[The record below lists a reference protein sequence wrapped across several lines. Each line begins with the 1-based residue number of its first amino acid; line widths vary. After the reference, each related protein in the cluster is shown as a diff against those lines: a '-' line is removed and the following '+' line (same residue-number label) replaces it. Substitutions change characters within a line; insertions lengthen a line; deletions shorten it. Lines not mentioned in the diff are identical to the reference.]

1 MTAGYGRG
9 QKKVVPGGGV
19 ALTKSQR
26 SEVDAQAPLGVGTTR
41 TLERVLAV
49 MGQLDGAPIEFEAV
63 DDVPQGGVLCAL
75 PALLVG
81 GLLRHTRDTF
91 NLPASYYPIETI
103 FLALGFLALARVGS
117 LEALRYEAPGE
128 WGKLLGLDR
137 IPEVRTLREKIGRLC
152 QPAGRAQRWSST
164 LWREWMEGSPESVG
178 TAYIDGHVRVY
189 HGKLTQ
195 LPRRYVARERLCLR
209 GTTDYWV
216 NTMDGQP
223 LFVVT
228 QTVDPGMLTVLRQ
241 SILPRLKEEIPGQPS
256 PAQLEADP
264 YLSRFTIVCDRA
276 VYSPEFFAEAKAE
289 RMAVII
295 YHKFPGPAWAAEEF
309 TEREVK
315 LISGEVVKLEL
326 AERGTQLSN
335 GLWVR
340 EVRHRDA
347 SGHQTPMLATDY
359 KRSLDR
365 AAVALFARW
374 CQENFFNYMGEHS
387 NIDRLVDFGVEPLP
401 ETLQVVNPAWR
412 ELDGQVR
419 KQAALLTREQAQFG
433 GLSLPAQATAQQ
445 TQELVAQKA
454 QLLQRVQTR
463 QKELEELK
471 AKRRQTAKHV
481 ALKELPE
488 SQRFGQL
495 RTDKKHLVDTI
506 KLIAY
511 RAETALVQVVRQT
524 LRRWDDARALVR
536 QVFESA
542 VDLRPDQGNKTLTVR
557 LHRSATI
564 AHDQTWQNLCEELT
578 ATETVYPGT
587 DLRLIYELVGKP
599 PPKITSTHPTSKSS

>member
-1 MTAGYGRG
+1 M
-9 QKKVVPGGGV
+9 
-19 ALTKSQR
+19 
-26 SEVDAQAPLGVGTTR
+26 DAQAPLGVGTTR
-41 TLERVLAV
+41 TLERVLAA
-49 MGQLDGAPIEFEAV
+49 MGQLDGAPIEFEVV
-63 DDVPQGGVLCAL
+63 DDVSQGGVLCAL
-75 PALLVG
+75 PALLVC
-81 GLLRHTRDTF
+81 GLLRHTRETF
-91 NLPASYYPIETI
+91 SLPAGYYPIEPI
-103 FLALGFLALARVGS
+103 FLALAFLALARVAS

-137 IPEVRTLREKIGRLC
+137 IPEVRTLRDKIGLLC
-152 QPAGRAQRWSST
+152 QPSGRAQRWSSI
-164 LWREWMEGSPESVG
+164 LSREWMEGSPESVG

-189 HGKLTQ
+189 HGGLTQ

-216 NTMDGQP
+216 NTMEGQP

-228 QTVDPGMLTVLRQ
+228 QAVDPGMLTVLRE

-256 PAQLEADP
+256 AAELEADP
-264 YLSRFTIVCDRA
+264 YLNRFTIVCDPA
-276 VYSPEFFAEAKAE
+276 VYSPDFFAEAKVE
-289 RMAVII
+289 RIAVIT
-295 YHKFPGPAWAAEEF
+295 YHKFAGPAWAAEEF

-315 LISGEVVKLEL
+315 LVNGEVVKLEL
-326 AERGTQLSN
+326 AERGTRLSN

-340 EVRHRDA
+340 EVRHRES

-359 KRSLDR
+359 KRPLDQ

-374 CQENFFNYMGEHS
+374 CQENFFKYMGEHY
-387 NIDRLVDFGVEPLP
+387 NIDRLVEYGVEPLP
-401 ETLQVVNPAWR
+401 ETIQVVNPAWR

-419 KQAALLTREQAQFG
+419 RQAALLTREQAQFG
-433 GLSLPAQATAQQ
+433 GMSLPAQATAQQ
-445 TQELVAQKA
+445 TEELVAQKA
-454 QLLQRVQTR
+454 QLLQSVQTR

-471 AKRRQTAKHV
+471 AKRRQAAKHV
-481 ALKELPE
+481 TMKDLPE

-542 VDLRPDQGNKTLTVR
+542 ADLRPDQANKTLTVR

-564 AHDQTWQNLCEELT
+564 AHDQTVQNLCEELT

-587 DLRLIYELVGKP
+587 DLRLIHELVGEP
-599 PPKITSTHPTSKSS
+599 PPRITSTEPPAQPH

>member
-1 MTAGYGRG
+1 
-9 QKKVVPGGGV
+9 
-19 ALTKSQR
+19 
-26 SEVDAQAPLGVGTTR
+26 
-41 TLERVLAV
+41 LERVLAA
-49 MGQLDGAPIEFEAV
+49 MGQLDGAPIEFEAA

-91 NLPASYYPIETI
+91 ELPAGYYPMETV
-103 FLALGFLALARVGS
+103 FLALGFLALARVVS

-137 IPEVRTLREKIGRLC
+137 IPEVRTLRDKIGKLC
-152 QPAGRAQRWSST
+152 QPSGRAQRWSST
-164 LWREWMEGSPESVG
+164 LSREWMEGSPESVG
-178 TAYIDGHVRVY
+178 TAYVDGHVRVY
-189 HGKLTQ
+189 HGQLTR
-195 LPRRYVARERLCLR
+195 LPRRYVARDRLCLR

-216 NTMDGQP
+216 NAMDGQP
-223 LFVVT
+223 FFVVT
-228 QTVDPGMLTVLRQ
+228 QAVDPGMLTVLRQ

-256 PAQLEADP
+256 AAELAADP

-289 RMAVII
+289 RIAVIT
-295 YHKFPGPAWAAEEF
+295 YHKFPGPAWAPEEF
-309 TEREVK
+309 TQREVT
-315 LISGEVVKLEL
+315 LVNGEVVKLEL
-326 AERGTQLSN
+326 AERGTRLSN

-340 EVRHRDA
+340 EVRHRDP
-347 SGHQTPMLATDY
+347 SGHQTPMLSTDY

-374 CQENFFNYMGEHS
+374 CQENFFKYMGEHY
-387 NIDRLVDFGVEPLP
+387 NIDRLVEYGIEPLP
-401 ETLQVVNPAWR
+401 ETIQVVNPAWR

-419 KQAALLTREQAQFG
+419 KQAALLARQQAQFG
-433 GLSLPAQATAQQ
+433 GLSLPVQATVQL
-445 TQELVAQKA
+445 TEELVAQKA
-454 QLLQRVQTR
+454 QLLQSVQIH

-471 AKRRQTAKHV
+471 IKRRQTAKHIT
-481 ALKELPE
+481 LKELPE

-511 RAETALVQVVRQT
+511 RAETALAQIVRET
-524 LRRWDDARALVR
+524 LHRWDDARSLVR

-542 VDLRPDQGNKTLTVR
+542 VDLRPDQINKTLTVR

-564 AHDQTWQNLCEELT
+564 AHDQTLQNLCEELT

-587 DLRLIYELVGKP
+587 DLRLIYQLVGQS
-599 PPKITSTHPTSKSS
+599 PPKITSAEPPARPN

>member
-1 MTAGYGRG
+1 M
-9 QKKVVPGGGV
+9 
-19 ALTKSQR
+19 
-26 SEVDAQAPLGVGTTR
+26 GTTR
-41 TLERVLAV
+41 SLERVLAA
-49 MGQLDGAPIEFEAV
+49 MGQLDGAPIEFEVV

-91 NLPASYYPIETI
+91 ALPAGYYPIETI
-103 FLALGFLALARVGS
+103 FLALGFLALARVAS

-137 IPEVRTLREKIGRLC
+137 IPEVRTLRAKIGQLC
-152 QPAGRAQRWSST
+152 QPSGRAQRWSST
-164 LWREWMEGSPESVG
+164 LSREWMEGSAESVG
-178 TAYIDGHVRVY
+178 TAYVDGHVRVY
-189 HGKLTQ
+189 HGDLTR
-195 LPRRYVARERLCLR
+195 LPRRYVARDRLCLR

-216 NTMDGQP
+216 NAMDGQP

-228 QTVDPGMLTVLRQ
+228 QAVDPGMLTVLRQ

-256 PAQLEADP
+256 AAQLEADP

-289 RMAVII
+289 RIAVIT

-309 TEREVK
+309 TEREVR
-315 LISGEVVKLEL
+315 LVNGEVVNLAL

-359 KRSLDR
+359 QRSLDR

-374 CQENFFNYMGEHS
+374 CQENFFKYMGEHY
-387 NIDRLVDFGVEPLP
+387 NIDRLVEYGVEPLP
-401 ETLQVVNPAWR
+401 ETLRVVNPAWR
-412 ELDGQVR
+412 ELDAQVR
-419 KQAALLTREQAQFG
+419 KQTARLTREQAQFG
-433 GLSLPAQATAQQ
+433 GLSLPAQATAEQ
-445 TQELVAQKA
+445 TEALVAQKA
-454 QLLQRVQTR
+454 QLLQSVQTR

-471 AKRRQTAKHV
+471 TKRRQTAKHV
-481 ALKELPE
+481 TLKELPE
-488 SQRFGQL
+488 SQRFDQL

-511 RAETALVQVVRQT
+511 RAETALVQVVRET

-542 VDLRPDQGNKTLTVR
+542 VDLRPDQANKTLTVR
-557 LHRSATI
+557 LHRCATI
-564 AHDQTWQNLCEELT
+564 VQDQTLQHLCEELT

-587 DLRLIYELVGKP
+587 DLRLVYELVGEP
-599 PPKITSTHPTSKSS
+599 PPKIISPQPPALPN

>member
-1 MTAGYGRG
+1 
-9 QKKVVPGGGV
+9 
-19 ALTKSQR
+19 LSKSQR

-41 TLERVLAV
+41 TLERMLAA
-49 MGQLDGAPIEFEAV
+49 MGQLDGAPIEFEVV

-75 PALLVG
+75 PALLVC
-81 GLLRHTRDTF
+81 GLLRHTRETF
-91 NLPASYYPIETI
+91 NLPAGYYPIEPI
-103 FLALGFLALARVGS
+103 FLALAFLALARVAS

-152 QPAGRAQRWSST
+152 QPSGRAQRWSST
-164 LWREWMEGSPESVG
+164 LSREWMAGSPESVG

-189 HGKLTQ
+189 HGGLTQ

-216 NTMDGQP
+216 NTMEGQP
-223 LFVVT
+223 LFVIT
-228 QTVDPGMLTVLRQ
+228 QAVDPGMLTVLRQ
-241 SILPRLKEEIPGQPS
+241 SLLPRLKEEIGGQPS
-256 PAQLEADP
+256 AAELAADP

-289 RMAVII
+289 RIAVIT
-295 YHKFPGPAWAAEEF
+295 YHKFPGPAWAAAEF

-315 LISGEVVKLEL
+315 LVSGEVVKIEL

-340 EVRHRDA
+340 EVRHRE
-347 SGHQTPMLATDY
+347 SCGHQTPILATDY
-359 KRSLDR
+359 KRPLDQ
-365 AAVALFARW
+365 AAVAMFARW
-374 CQENFFNYMGEHS
+374 CQENFFKYMGEHYH
-387 NIDRLVDFGVEPLP
+387 IDRLVEYGVEPLP
-401 ETLQVVNPAWR
+401 ETLPVVNPAWR
-412 ELDGQVR
+412 QLDGQVR
-419 KQAALLTREQAQFG
+419 QQAVLLTREAAQFG
-433 GLSLPAQATAQQ
+433 GLNLPAQASAQQ
-445 TQELVAQKA
+445 TEELIAQKA
-454 QLLQRVQTR
+454 QLLQSVQTR
-463 QKELEELK
+463 QKQLAELK
-471 AKRRQTAKHV
+471 AKRRQTPKHV
-481 ALKELPE
+481 TLKDLPE

-495 RTDKKHLVDTI
+495 RTDKKHFVDTI

-542 VDLRPDQGNKTLTVR
+542 VDLRPDHANKTLTVR

-564 AHDQTWQNLCEELT
+564 VHDQTLQNLCEELT

-587 DLRLIYELVGKP
+587 DLRLIYELVGEP
-599 PPKITSTHPTSKSS
+599 PPKITSTESPSRPP

>member
-1 MTAGYGRG
+1 M
-9 QKKVVPGGGV
+9 
-19 ALTKSQR
+19 
-26 SEVDAQAPLGVGTTR
+26 
-41 TLERVLAV
+41 
-49 MGQLDGAPIEFEAV
+49 
-63 DDVPQGGVLCAL
+63 LCAL

-91 NLPASYYPIETI
+91 NLPAGYYPIETI
-103 FLALGFLALARVGS
+103 FLALGFLALARVAS

-137 IPEVRTLREKIGRLC
+137 IPEVRTLRDKIGRLC

-164 LWREWMEGSPESVG
+164 LSREWMEGSPESVG

-256 PAQLEADP
+256 TAQLEADP

-289 RMAVII
+289 RMAVIT
-295 YHKFPGPAWAAEEF
+295 YHKFPGPAWRAEEF

-315 LISGEVVKLEL
+315 LVSGEVVKLEL

-359 KRSLDR
+359 KRPLDR

-374 CQENFFNYMGEHS
+374 CQENFFKYMGEHY
-387 NIDRLVDFGVEPLP
+387 NIDRLVEYGVEPLP

-445 TQELVAQKA
+445 TQVLVAQKA
-454 QLLQRVQTR
+454 QLLQRVQTC
-463 QKELEELK
+463 QKELGELK

-599 PPKITSTHPTSKSS
+599 PPKIISTHPTSQSG